1 MTGLSFAQERLWF
14 LHRLDPADTTYHI
27 CTVRRLRGP
36 LDVDALEAAF
46 ADVVARHESLRTRFP
61 DADGEPY
68 AVVEAT
74 GPALERIDTARDA
87 AALVAERTGRPF
99 DIGAAP
105 PLRATLIRLADGDHV
120 LCVVLHHLIGDGWS
134 LGVLTSDLAEY
145 YAAHRDAGMPK
156 LPPLPLR
163 YSDYAQ
169 AQRTAELSDVDF
181 WTERLA
187 GAPALALPTDRP
199 RPPRRDSR
207 AGEVL
212 FRLRPELG
220 TALAKLAR
228 AQRCTLFMVLL
239 SAYQV
244 LLARHSG
251 QDDVVVGSPTAGR
264 DDPDLEPVVGLFAS
278 TLVLRGD
285 LSGDPPFTELLRRTR
300 TTISE
305 AFSHSE
311 VPLERLLSTLD
322 VDRDLSRTPLF
333 QTLLTLHTTAAG
345 YGEQEDFAGLAS
357 EPFHPGSLRVKG
369 DLTLDLWPRPE
380 GMLGSLLYSTELYD
394 HDTMARM
401 AARFEV
407 LLEAIVTAPETPI
420 GALQLLPDNELA
432 LLKEWNNTAGPV
444 PKSTVDELVAQAAAA
459 HPERTAVVCG
469 DTRWTY
475 RELVDRAAR
484 VAGRL
489 RAEGIGPGDVVGVF
503 PHRGVEMVAALLGVL
518 RSGAAYLPLDP
529 DYPAERI
536 AFVLADSGARV
547 VLTDTP
553 DRLPTSV
560 RALPL
565 APDGEPAE
573 RVAGPHAYL
582 LYTSGSTG
590 RPKGVRV
597 PHTALTNFLTAMR
610 GLFGDGHV
618 WLASTSLSFD
628 ISGLEL
634 YLPLITG
641 GQLVV
646 ADQKTARDG
655 AALAALIAD
664 AGVTHVQATPSGW
677 SMLLAAGV
685 RTGLT
690 ALVGGEALPLSLA
703 RELRGRT
710 DRLVNLY
717 GPTETTI
724 WSTAW
729 EAPPEPETV
738 RIGRPILNTEISI
751 LHGGEPAPIGVPG
764 ELVIGGTG
772 VATGYHNRPQET
784 AFEDGLYRTGDQ
796 ARWHPDGTLEFL
808 GRADGQI
815 KLRGHRIEL
824 GEIETVLGGHSGRVA
839 VAVHD
844 ERLVAYVT
852 GDADLERA
860 AELLPAYMIPAVVVR
875 LDALPLTPN
884 GKLDR
889 AALPAPG
896 RAAAG
901 VGGPPRTVAERRV
914 AAVFADVLGVPEVG
928 AGDDFF
934 ALGGHSLLAVKVTAR
949 LGVPVHALFG
959 HPTVAGLAARSGPEV
974 VPLAPR
980 PPGTPPRL
988 SPAQERLWFLQRL
1001 DPDDAAYTM
1010 FAVRRLSG
1018 RLDVA
1023 AFRRAF
1029 VALVERHESLRT
1041 GFPDHNGHPK
1051 PTLFPGSP
1059 AVDLIVAASARE
1071 AEELAAARTNAAFD
1085 LATPPLRVALLRLAD
1100 DDHVLCVTLHHIIAD
1115 GWSLGVLLD
1124 DLSALY
1130 RAETTGR
1137 PPMLPSLPVQFGD
1150 LVPAEADETY
1160 WRTRLADPPDL
1171 ELPTDH
1177 RANSRRTG
1185 AFHTFRLPGEVVGG
1199 LERVARAEG
1208 ATLFMILVAAYQVLL
1223 SRHTGQTDILVG
1235 TPSAGRDHPDLEP
1248 MVGYLSR
1255 TLVLRGDLGGDP
1267 GFAQVLRATRQDVLD
1282 ALAHPDIPFERLR
1295 LDRGLTPLFRTMA
1308 ILHSQDTD
1316 GPARDSLGDLGMR
1329 FFPDGFQQAKF
1340 DLTLEAW
1347 REPDHLSVVFGYDR
1361 DLFDP
1366 ATITALAE
1374 RFTVLL
1380 AGIVACPELPL
1391 SALPM
1396 LTTDDRATLAELG
1409 GSLENPYTK
1418 TVPELI
1424 RYAENRDRIALSCE
1438 DTSITYGE
1446 LDARVGL
1453 LAASLRNQGVT
1464 AETVAGVLLGRSIDA
1479 IVAML
1484 AVWHAGGAYL
1494 PLDPDLPPP
1503 RRAELI
1509 ADSGAV
1515 VPELTP
1521 AEEPSPR
1528 FPTDPENAAYVLY
1541 TSGSTGVPKGVVV
1554 EHGSLAARVGWMRD
1568 AYALGPDD
1576 RIVQLAPLGF
1586 DTHIE
1591 EIFPALA
1598 AGATVVILPDGG
1610 AALPELLAT
1619 RDDLTVLDLPTALFH
1634 RLAGMLDEIT
1644 WPPALRLVILG
1655 GEQVQAAAI
1664 ARWRRRFPDVRL
1676 VNTYGPTETT
1686 VIATATELGD
1696 TDPPPIGRPL
1706 PGTVVRVMDG
1716 DVLVPPGAPGELI
1729 IGGAGV
1735 ARGYVGGALGKFF
1748 VEDGVRHYR
1757 TGDHVRW
1764 RGGQLEFLGRFDDQL
1779 KVRGFR
1785 VEPSEVER
1793 QLLARPGVRQAAVTA
1808 RDEALVAYVA
1818 GTADHAVLASSLAE
1832 VLPSHLVPTRWV
1844 SVEELPLS
1852 RNGKVDR
1859 AALPDPEPLLHQDF
1873 RPPSTDAEQLVAS
1886 VWSEVLGVARVGVG
1900 DDFFALGGHSLL
1912 AVRVASRLRTTI
1924 GADVP
1929 IRTLFAR
1936 RTLGELAIA
1945 VEELLL
1951 AELDGLSDEE
1961 ALRLLEAEESR

>member
-1 MTGLSFAQERLWF
+1 MTALSFAQERLWF

-36 LDVDALEAAF
+36 LDADALEAGF
-46 ADVVARHESLRTRFP
+46 TDVVARHESLRTRFP
-61 DADGEPY
+61 DTDGEPY
-68 AVVEAT
+68 AVVKAT
-74 GPALERIDTARDA
+74 GPTLERLDATTDA
-87 AALVAERTGRPF
+87 AELVAERTGRPF
-99 DIGAAP
+99 VIGAAP
-105 PLRATLIRLADGDHV
+105 PLRATLIRLADDDHI

-134 LGVLTSDLAEY
+134 LGVLTSDLAEC
-145 YAAHRDAGMPK
+145 YAARRDDGTPT
-156 LPPLPLR
+156 LPPLAMR
-163 YSDYAQ
+163 YADHAE
-169 AQRTAELSDVDF
+169 AQRKALSDVDF

-187 GAPALALPTDRP
+187 GTPVLALPTDRP
-199 RPPRRDSR
+199 RPPRRSSH

-251 QDDVVVGSPTAGR
+251 QDDIVVGSPTAGR

-285 LSGDPPFTELLRRTR
+285 LTGDPSFTELLRRTR

-305 AFSHSE
+305 SFSHSE

-322 VDRDLSRTPLF
+322 IERDLSRTPLF
-333 QTLLTLHTTAAG
+333 QTLLTLHTAAAG
-345 YGEQEDFAGLAS
+345 YGEQEDFAGLSS

-380 GMLGSLLYSTELYD
+380 GMLGSLLYSTELFD
-394 HDTMARM
+394 HDTMAAL

-407 LLEAIVTAPETPI
+407 LLEAIVAAPETPI
-420 GALQLLPDNELA
+420 QALRLLPDAELA
-432 LLKEWNNTAGPV
+432 LLEKWNDTAGEV
-444 PKSTVDELVAQAAAA
+444 PASTVDELVAQAAAA
-459 HPERTAVVCG
+459 HPDRTAVVCG

-503 PHRGVEMVAALLGVL
+503 PGRGAEMVAALLGVL

-536 AFVLADSGARV
+536 AFVLADSGTRV

-565 APDGEPAE
+565 APDGEPAAG
-573 RVAGPHAYL
+573 VTGPHAYL

-590 RPKGVRV
+590 RPKGVQV

-610 GLFGDGHV
+610 GLFGDGHI

-641 GQLVV
+641 GHIVV
-646 ADQKTARDG
+646 ADQQTARDG
-655 AALAALIAD
+655 AALATLISE

-685 RTGLT
+685 QTGLT

-703 RELRGRT
+703 RELRARV

-729 EAPPEPETV
+729 EVPPDPETV
-738 RIGRPILNTEISI
+738 RIGHPILNTEVSVR
-751 LHGGEPAPIGVPG
+751 HGEEPAPIGTPG
-764 ELVIGGTG
+764 ELVIGGAG
-772 VATGYHNRPQET
+772 VASGYHNRPHET
-784 AFEDGLYRTGDQ
+784 AFEGGRYRTGDQ
-796 ARWHPDGTLEFL
+796 VRWHPDGTLEFL

-824 GEIETVLGGHSGRVA
+824 GEIETVLSGHHRVA

-844 ERLVAYVT
+844 ERLVAYAT
-852 GDADLERA
+852 GDTDGLLERA
-860 AELLPAYMIPAVVVR
+860 AELLPAYMIPAVVVP

-896 RAAAG
+896 RTAPG
-901 VGGPPRTVAERRV
+901 VGGPPRTAAERRV
-914 AAVFADVLGVPEVG
+914 AAVFAEVLGVPEVG

-934 ALGGHSLLAVKVTAR
+934 ALGGHSLLAVKATAR
-949 LGVPVHALFG
+949 LGVPVHALFAS
-959 HPTVAGLAARSGPEV
+959 PTVAGLAGASGPDV
-974 VPLAPR
+974 ASPAPR

-1001 DPDDAAYTM
+1001 DPDDASYTM
-1010 FAVRRLSG
+1010 FIVRRLTG
-1018 RLDVA
+1018 RLDVD

-1029 VALVERHESLRT
+1029 SALVERHETLRT
-1041 GFPDHNGHPK
+1041 GFPDRAGRPE

-1059 AVDLIVAASARE
+1059 TVELVAASEQDAQ
-1071 AEELAAARTNAAFD
+1071 ELAAERTNAAFD
-1085 LATPPLRVALLRLAD
+1085 LATPPVRAALLELAD
-1100 DDHVLCVTLHHIIAD
+1100 DDHVLCLTLHHIIAD

-1130 RAETTGR
+1130 QAEPATL
-1137 PPMLPSLPVQFGD
+1137 PPLPVQFGD
-1150 LVPAEADETY
+1150 LVHDDADETY
-1160 WRTRLADPPDL
+1160 WRNRLADPPVLD
-1171 ELPTDH
+1171 LPTDRPR
-1177 RANSRRTG
+1177 RANSRRAG
-1185 AFHTFRLPGEVVGG
+1185 AFHPFRLPGDVVDG

-1223 SRHTGQTDILVG
+1223 ARHTGQTDILIG
-1235 TPSAGRDHPDLEP
+1235 TPAAGRDHPDLEP

-1267 GFAQVLRATRQDVLD
+1267 GFATVLRATRQDVLD
-1282 ALAHPDIPFERLR
+1282 ALAHPDIPFERLG
-1295 LDRGLTPLFRTMA
+1295 LDRDLTRTPLFQTMA

-1329 FFPDGFQQAKF
+1329 FFPDGYRQAKF
-1340 DLTLEAW
+1340 ELTLEAW
-1347 REPDHLSVVFGYDR
+1347 REPDHLSAVFGYDR

-1366 ATITALAE
+1366 ATIAALTE
-1374 RFTVLL
+1374 RFTTLL
-1380 AGIVACPELPL
+1380 AGIVATPDAPL
-1391 SALPM
+1391 SALPV
-1396 LTTDDRATLAELG
+1396 LTADDYTVLAELG
-1409 GSLENPYTK
+1409 GSLENPYT
-1418 TVPELI
+1418 TLVPELI
-1424 RYAENRDRIALSCE
+1424 EHHDRIALSCE

-1446 LDARVGL
+1446 LHARVGR
-1453 LAASLRNQGVT
+1453 LATSLRRQGVT
-1464 AETVAGVLLGRSIDA
+1464 AETVVGVPLGRSIDA
-1479 IVAML
+1479 VVAML

-1494 PLDPDLPPP
+1494 PLDPDLPRA

-1515 VPELTP
+1515 VPDLSP
-1521 AEEPSPR
+1521 DEEPCPR
-1528 FPTDPENAAYVLY
+1528 FPNDPENAAYVLY

-1554 EHGSLAARVGWMRD
+1554 EHGNLAARVGWMRD
-1568 AYALGPDD
+1568 AYALGPGD

-1586 DTHIE
+1586 DTHVE
-1591 EIFPALA
+1591 ELYPALA
-1598 AGATVVILPDGG
+1598 AGAAVVILPDGG
-1610 AALPELLAT
+1610 AALPELLAL
-1619 RDDLTVLDLPTALFH
+1619 RDDITVLDLPTALFH
-1634 RLAGMLDEIT
+1634 RLTGLLDEIA
-1644 WPPALRLVILG
+1644 WPPGLRLVILG
-1655 GEQVQAAAI
+1655 GEQVQAAAV
-1664 ARWRRRFPDVRL
+1664 ARWQRRFPDVRL

-1686 VIATATELGD
+1686 VIATVTDLDD

-1706 PGTVVRVMDG
+1706 PGTLARIMDH

-1735 ARGYVGGALGKFF
+1735 ARGYVAGALGKFF
-1748 VEDGVRHYR
+1748 AEDDVRYYR
-1757 TGDHVRW
+1757 TGDRVRW
-1764 RGGQLEFLGRFDDQL
+1764 RDGQLEFLGRLDDQL

-1785 VEPSEVER
+1785 VEPAEVER

-1818 GTADHAVLASSLAE
+1818 GTADHAVLAASLAE

-1844 SVEELPLS
+1844 SVEELPLTRS
-1852 RNGKVDR
+1852 GKVDL
-1859 AALPDPEPLLHQDF
+1859 AALPDPDPLSHQDF
-1873 RPPSTDAEQLVAS
+1873 RAPETDAEELVAS
-1886 VWSEVLGVARVGVG
+1886 VWTEVLGVTRVGVG

-1912 AVRVASRLRTTI
+1912 AVRVAARLRTAI

-1929 IRTLFAR
+1929 IRTLFTR
-1936 RTLGELAIA
+1936 RTLGELAVA

-1961 ALRLLEAEESR
+1961 ALRLLEAEETQ